1 MVTILGAPTFCT
13 TSRKSD
19 SDEVDGV
26 TSGSVDN
33 SSPAV
38 STKVERSLNIAF
50 DCLDAFASITE
61 LVCSTRRFTASMS
74 ESVTP
79 LRINKQVGVTRC
91 AKADDTLSFKM
102 RNLVNDC
109 SFNSSF
115 VLVGVAVSSTGIS
128 ALIS

>member
-13 TSRKSD
+13 ASRKSD

-33 SSPAV
+33 SSPAA
-38 STKVERSLNIAF
+38 STKVDKSLNNAF

-61 LVCSTRRFTASMS
+61 LVCSTRRFTALMS

-79 LRINKQVGVTRC
+79 FRIKKQVGVTSC
-91 AKADDTLSFKM
+91 AKAEDTLSFKM
-102 RNLVNDC
+102 RNFVNDC
-109 SFNSSF
+109 LFNSND
-115 VLVGVAVSSTGIS
+115 GVAVSSTGIPG
-128 ALIS
+128 LIS